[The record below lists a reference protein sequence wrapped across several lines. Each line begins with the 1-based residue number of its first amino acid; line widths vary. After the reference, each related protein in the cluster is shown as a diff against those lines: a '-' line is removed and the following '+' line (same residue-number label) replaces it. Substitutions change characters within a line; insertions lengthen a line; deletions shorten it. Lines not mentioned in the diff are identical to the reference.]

1 MNRSVWRSELEMN
14 GWDLGGRPDTLPENE
29 DDEQDIELDNV

>member
-1 MNRSVWRSELEMN
+1 MEMH
-14 GWDLGGRPDTLPENE
+14 GWDLGGRPDTLLENE